1 VDEPHD
7 SSLDALL
14 PLDGEVF
21 VIDPSGN
28 HWVKFEVKRVASS
41 PERPHGLRYS
51 LTLHDGK
58 GERLVGFDNAHP
70 MTSGSGPGAKQ
81 AAAFDHKHRLRT
93 IRPLRIRRC
102 RKPVGRFLDRS
113 RSGAGAAR
121 SKAMTTLKIGI
132 ASPADYKARTMA
144 IARGELKQ
152 SAQGPKVWFTSIE
165 SLAKVLSDRNRE
177 LLALIAKEKP
187 ESLQALVERTG
198 RAKSNLSRTLKTME
212 RYGLVRFEKRPNR
225 ALAPRVNYDDIRLD
239 LSLRAQAA

>member
-1 VDEPHD
+1 
-7 SSLDALL
+7 
-14 PLDGEVF
+14 
-21 VIDPSGN
+21 
-28 HWVKFEVKRVASS
+28 
-41 PERPHGLRYS
+41 
-51 LTLHDGK
+51 
-58 GERLVGFDNAHP
+58 
-70 MTSGSGPGAKQ
+70 
-81 AAAFDHKHRLRT
+81 
-93 IRPLRIRRC
+93 
-102 RKPVGRFLDRS
+102 
-113 RSGAGAAR
+113 
-121 SKAMTTLKIGI
+121 MTTLKIGI

-225 ALAPRVNYDDIRLD
+225 ALAPRVNYDDMRLD